1 MDNVLQTTTV
11 GGLVNQFF
19 DSEAKEAVE
28 HQFPVLASIE
38 ASATHLRRLSV
49 LQYPEH
55 SMWLTQSQFW
65 SLCFDLVCQSEPKQ
79 RRPFENHPLVYQAL
93 QHLVQHFW
101 PKRSMNETTSADGCR
116 FSYCFTFLGSRAIQL
131 REAFC

>member
-11 GGLVNQFF
+11 GASVNQFF
-19 DSEAKEAVE
+19 DSEAQEAME
-28 HQFPVLASIE
+28 RQFQVLASIG
-38 ASATHLRRLSV
+38 AHATHLARLFV

-65 SLCFDLVCQSEPKQ
+65 SLCFDFVCQSEPKQ

-101 PKRSMNETTSADGCR
+101 PWRPLNETTSADGGR
-116 FSYCFTFLGSRAIQL
+116 FW
-131 REAFC
+131 